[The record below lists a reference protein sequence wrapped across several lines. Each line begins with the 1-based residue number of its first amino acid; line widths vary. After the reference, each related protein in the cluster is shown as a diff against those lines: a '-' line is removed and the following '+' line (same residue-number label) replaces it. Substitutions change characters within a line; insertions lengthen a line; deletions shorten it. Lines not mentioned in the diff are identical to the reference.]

1 MTFIFFN
8 FTLKM
13 ENPFEIILEKLNSI
27 ETAIEKLNT
36 ASKSEEDFMNID
48 QVSSFIGLAKST
60 VYGLIHKQKIP
71 YFKASKR
78 LYFKKSDIVNWIT
91 SSKVKTKQ
99 ELNQMADEY
108 IF

>member
-1 MTFIFFN
+1 
-8 FTLKM
+8 M
-13 ENPFEIILEKLNSI
+13 EKPFEIILEKLNSI
-27 ETAIEKLNT
+27 EKALEKLNT
-36 ASKSEEDFMNID
+36 TKKEVDDFMNIE
-48 QVSSFIGLAKST
+48 QVSSFIGLSKQT
-60 VYGLIHKQKIP
+60 IYGLTHKQKIP

-108 IF
+108 IFRNPLS